1 MTTSGTTAFSTTAR
15 DFVKNALLENGTIAF
30 GDDPEADEMTACIFR
45 LNAMLKTWGTRG
57 LGWKQ
62 EVYTASGTADTAS
75 ITLPVYVREVNGA
88 RYVDSATN
96 QRAMSRFERDD
107 YAVLPNKAAS
117 GTPSIYNVEQ
127 NAGALVLT
135 VWPVPTADY
144 TLSLDIDRAL
154 DTVTDPSETID
165 IPEEW
170 TEAVMTNLA
179 LRCCNI
185 FSDTPPSAELVQR
198 AQMTERE
205 LFDAYRPASYF
216 MGAM

>member
-1 MTTSGTTAFSTTAR
+1 MTTSGTTAFSNTAR
-15 DFVKNALLENGTIAF
+15 DFVKQALLENAIIAF
-30 GDDPEADEMTACIFR
+30 GDDPESDEMTACIFR
-45 LNAMLKTWGTRG
+45 LNAMLKTWGTRE

-62 EVYTASGTADTAS
+62 DVYTASGTANTAT

-88 RYVDSATN
+88 RYLESATN
-96 QRAMSRFERDD
+96 ERAMSRFERDD
-107 YAVLPNKAAS
+107 YAVLPNKAAK

-127 NAGALVLT
+127 TSGALVLS
-135 VWPVPTADY
+135 VWPVPTANFS
-144 TLSLDIDRAL
+144 LKLDIDRAL

-170 TEAVMTNLA
+170 TECVMTNLA

-185 FSDTPPSAELVQR
+185 FGAEPTSELVQR
-198 AQMTERE
+198 AQLSERE